1 MTRLLQISLIL
12 NLVLLG
18 MAWWRSDPGDSSGSK
33 IATHP
38 PPPATAFK
46 RLARATTVTT
56 APPTPWAAL
65 DTTDPAQLIANLRAI
80 GCPEQTIRDLV
91 VFRICGAYRARI
103 LEAEAWAARSWDYTR
118 DRDQEEWRR
127 QQAER
132 SRLRHQMMSDVE
144 SALGLP
150 FHDLSASILG
160 WPAAG
165 SSSEFLSFDKRRQV
179 REIEQRYAELSQE
192 LTQRQFI
199 GGLDAEDQAQLD
211 EWSRQETAELAA
223 VLTPAELEERFY
235 RDSEA
240 AHYVRQSLPA
250 AQSEAE
256 FRLMVKLA
264 AEYDLANHPHSF
276 AARYGTPGTEQE
288 PGVQDYQ
295 TRKAAF
301 DERLKEVLGEQRIA
315 EQTAAEQARIEA
327 ERLREEAASQQQ
339 ALAELT
345 DLAASVGLGAE
356 DAQRFFD
363 RLLELKPELEK
374 QMTEFEHSVTGT
386 QEEKQ
391 EKIEEAARALMETIA
406 VETLGEKG
414 RALVDKLGDR

>member
-18 MAWWRSDPGDSSGSK
+18 MAWRRSGPGDASGSR
-33 IATHP
+33 ITIHP

-65 DTTDPAQLIANLRAI
+65 DTTDSAQLIANLRAI

-91 VFRICGAYRARI
+91 VFRICGAYRARL
-103 LEAEAWAARSWDYTR
+103 LEAETWAARSWDYTR

-132 SRLRHQMMSDVE
+132 SRLRNQMMSEIE

-150 FHDLSASILG
+150 FRDLSASILG
-160 WPAAG
+160 WPTAG
-165 SSSEFLSFDKRRQV
+165 SSSEYLSLDKRRQV
-179 REIEQRYAELSQE
+179 REIEQRYSQLSQE
-192 LTQRQFI
+192 LTQRQFM

-211 EWSRQETAELAA
+211 DWSRQQEAELAA
-223 VLTPAELEERFY
+223 FLTPAELEERFY

-240 AHYVRQSLPA
+240 AHYVRQSLPP
-250 AQSEAE
+250 AQSETE
-256 FRLMVKLA
+256 YRLMVKLA
-264 AEYDLANHPHSF
+264 AEYDLADHPHSF
-276 AARYGTPGTEQE
+276 AVQYGMPGAEQE

-315 EQTAAEQARIEA
+315 EQTAAEQARLEA
-327 ERLREEAASQQQ
+327 ERLREEASNQQQ

-345 DLAASVGLGAE
+345 HMAASVGLGAE

-363 RLLELKPELEK
+363 RLLELQPELEK
-374 QMTEFEHSVTGT
+374 QMTEFEQSLTGT
-386 QEEKQ
+386 AEEKRKQ
-391 EKIEEAARALMETIA
+391 TEVAARTLMENLA

-414 RALVDKLGDR
+414 RDLVDKLGNR